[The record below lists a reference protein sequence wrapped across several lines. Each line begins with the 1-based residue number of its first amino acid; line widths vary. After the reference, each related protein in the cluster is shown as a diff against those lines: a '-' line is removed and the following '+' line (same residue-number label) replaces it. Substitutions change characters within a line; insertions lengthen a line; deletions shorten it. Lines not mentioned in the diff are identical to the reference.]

1 MADPPRSPDSDRDS
15 GDDADLRPGG
25 DAPPGTPRWVKVL
38 GIMALAAVLLV
49 VLLLLVGG
57 HTPPMQHGQ

>member
-1 MADPPRSPDSDRDS
+1 MADPPRYPDTDGDS
-15 GDDADLRPGG
+15 GDDADSGPGG

-38 GIMALAAVLLV
+38 GIVALAALLLV

-57 HTPPMQHGQ
+57 HTPPIQHGP